1 MAGALEK
8 FLWFIP
14 LWTAWTAVEFILRPI
29 RQRQKGNFPEKI
41 FYALLHSIAAYGI
54 CFSFSLWPLV
64 PLTALL
70 NFGISF
76 LPLKTW
82 RQALLRHSAAV
93 VSLLVLAFGYPF
105 PAFAQYVGRS
115 FAAALWTASWMIAVV
130 IGAGDLVGLFMKE
143 IAEKNCIQWQG
154 VAEGGLWIGRLERL
168 LILLFFLAHF
178 PAGVGFL
185 AAAKSILRFSD
196 THDNQKAAEY
206 VIIGT
211 LASFAAAVSGAM
223 IISVGKRFLG
233 IQ

>member
-1 MAGALEK
+1 MEK

-14 LWTAWTAVEFILRPI
+14 LWTAWTAVEFALRPI
-29 RQRQKGNFPEKI
+29 RQRLKGDVTEKI
-41 FYALLHSIAAYGI
+41 HYSLLHSIAAYGI
-54 CFSFSLWPLV
+54 CFSFSLRPLL

-82 RQALLRHSAAV
+82 RQALLRYSAAV
-93 VSLLVLAFGYPF
+93 VSLFVLAFGYPI
-105 PAFAQYVGRS
+105 PAFVHYVGRS
-115 FAAALWTASWMIAVV
+115 FATVLRTASWMIAVV

-143 IAEKNCIQWQG
+143 IAEKNCIQRQG
-154 VAEGGLWIGRLERL
+154 IAEGGLWIGRLERL

-178 PAGVGFL
+178 PAGAGFL
-185 AAAKSILRFSD
+185 AAAKSILRFSE
-196 THDNQKAAEY
+196 THDNQKAAAY

-223 IISVGKRFLG
+223 IISVSKSFLG